1 MLVLAKIA
9 MSLVRAK
16 SRPDQLIESPTLVIT
31 GGADRMLPSH
41 CSEILV
47 EKIPKAKLIEVQ
59 GGSHAFFIEM
69 RGRFNREVLGF
80 LKDESVTPIASG
92 CS

>member
-31 GGADRMLPSH
+31 GGAHRMPPSH
-41 CSEILV
+41 CSEILA

-59 GGSHAFFIEM
+59 GGLMHCLLRWEADSIE
-69 RGRFNREVLGF
+69 
-80 LKDESVTPIASG
+80 K
-92 CS
+92 C